1 MDKKEVLCLLIKEE
15 NDHCFGYLYLF
26 LSFNSEL
33 AYTMVVP
40 EKCDVYSFGVV
51 SLETLIGR
59 HPTELLPLL
68 FSSSSQKM
76 MLCEVLDQ
84 RLPPPDPVVVH
95 DIVLI
100 ATIAFACLHTE
111 PKSRPTM
118 KCVSRISCPTV
129 TINQAIRI
137 NLTKTANEARNLYGL
152 WKLSHAFL
160 FSSRDLDENGTNGK
174 N

>member
-1 MDKKEVLCLLIKEE
+1 MSTKFCALIVDKKEVLCLLIKEE
-15 NDHCFGYLYLF
+15 NDHRFGYLYLF

-40 EKCDVYSFGVV
+40 EKWDVYSFGVV
-51 SLETLIGR
+51 ALETLIGR

-84 RLPPPDPVVVH
+84 CLSPLDPMVVH
-95 DIVLI
+95 DIILI

-118 KCVSRISCPTV
+118 KCVSQEFLAQRPPSTKPLELISLRQLMKQE
-129 TINQAIRI
+129 I
-137 NLTKTANEARNLYGL
+137 
-152 WKLSHAFL
+152 
-160 FSSRDLDENGTNGK
+160 
-174 N
+174 